1 MPQKLILC
9 WYKPLLVSPAQ
20 LLKFVQSIRAHGLG
34 DQKKDPITAANI
46 STTGC
51 VIIHV
56 CSLFTAQDLIPFVD
70 GYIAELA
77 NIAGLDMEDLEEP
90 YVDLNVPWDDMV
102 IHDVPIALIRMS
114 WENEEFSSVVQ
125 KALSLGESNYK
136 RYQLLVW
143 SEV

>member
-9 WYKPLLVSPAQ
+9 WYKPLSVSPAQ
-20 LLKFVQSIRAHGLG
+20 LLEFVQSIRAYGLG

-46 STTGC
+46 STADC
-51 VIIHV
+51 VVIHV
-56 CSLFTAQDLIPFVD
+56 CPPFTAQDLIPFVD

-77 NIAGLDMEDLEEP
+77 KIAGLDIEDLRKP

-102 IHDVPIALIRMS
+102 IHDVPSALIRTS
-114 WENEEFSSVVQ
+114 WENEEFSSMVQ
-125 KALSLGESNYK
+125 KALSLEESNYK

-143 SEV
+143 SEL